1 MKTLR
6 FASLLVSLVLALPAV
21 AEAQVVVRTSR
32 RGHRIV
38 VNPLGPGRVVV
49 GPRGGSAVVVNPPG
63 PGNRTVVRVGP
74 RGNTVVNPPG
84 PGRVVIR
91 H

>member
-1 MKTLR
+1 MKHSRKFALVAAALVLLPA
-6 FASLLVSLVLALPAV
+6 FAS
-21 AEAQVVVRTSR
+21 AQR
-32 RGHRIV
+32 RVV
-38 VNPLGPGRVVV
+38 VNPPGPGRVVV
-49 GPRGGSAVVVNPPG
+49 GPRGGVTTVVNPPG

-91 H
+91 R

>member
-1 MKTLR
+1 MKKLP
-6 FASLLVSLVLALPAV
+6 FASLLVSLLVALPLA
-21 AEAQVVVRTSR
+21 AEAQVVVRT
-32 RGHRIV
+32 HRHGTRVV
-38 VNPLGPGRVVV
+38 VNPPGPGRVVV
-49 GPRGGSAVVVNPPG
+49 GPRGGAAVVVNPPG

-84 PGRVVIR
+84 PGRIVIR

>member
-1 MKTLR
+1 MEDAFLDELDER
-6 FASLLVSLVLALPAV
+6 GRASA
-21 AEAQVVVRTSR
+21 
-32 RGHRIV
+32 
-38 VNPLGPGRVVV
+38 
-49 GPRGGSAVVVNPPG
+49 AVVVNPPG

-84 PGRVVIR
+84 PGRIVIR

>member
-1 MKTLR
+1 MKKITFASLI
-6 FASLLVSLVLALPAV
+6 ASLLVALPLV
-21 AEAQVVVRTSR
+21 AEAQIVVRTHR
-32 RGHRIV
+32 RHHRVV
-38 VNPLGPGRVVV
+38 VNPPGPGRVVV
-49 GPRGGSAVVVNPPG
+49 GPRGGAAVVVNPLG

-84 PGRVVIR
+84 PGRIVIR

>member
-1 MKTLR
+1 
-6 FASLLVSLVLALPAV
+6 
-21 AEAQVVVRTSR
+21 
-32 RGHRIV
+32 
-38 VNPLGPGRVVV
+38 
-49 GPRGGSAVVVNPPG
+49 VVNPPG

-84 PGRVVIR
+84 PGRIVIR

>member
-1 MKTLR
+1 MKKIP
-6 FASLLVSLVLALPAV
+6 FATLLVSLLVALPAV
-21 AEAQVVVRTSR
+21 AEAQVVVRT
-32 RGHRIV
+32 HRH
-38 VNPLGPGRVVV
+38 GTR
-49 GPRGGSAVVVNPPG
+49 VVVNPPG

-84 PGRVVIR
+84 PGRIVIR